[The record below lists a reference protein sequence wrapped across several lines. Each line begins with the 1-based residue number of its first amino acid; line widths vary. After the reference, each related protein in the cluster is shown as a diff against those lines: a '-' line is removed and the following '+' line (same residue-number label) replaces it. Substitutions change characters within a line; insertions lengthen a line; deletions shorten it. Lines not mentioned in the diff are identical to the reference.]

1 MGKNCASRDFERA
14 KGHVPQEEFLERNED
29 PWTFQ
34 EARRSQTNEERRRS
48 LQNARST
55 EYTELYQTAWRLI
68 LDSVGT
74 GTNARGRTC
83 FSLSEAITQTYLLLI
98 TTSATT
104 TAFWFWRLPQLYVT
118 TRALRH
124 FSSYEFPRPF
134 HSPLLLPVSFVFFS
148 FLSFTFLYPPP
159 STSISCIPRHSDINF
174 TFVATKSSSWW

>member
-1 MGKNCASRDFERA
+1 MGKNCTSRDFERA

-34 EARRSQTNEERRRS
+34 EARRSQTNEERRKS

-55 EYTELYQTAWRLI
+55 EYTELYQTARRLI

-134 HSPLLLPVSFVFFS
+134 LLPVSFVFFLF
-148 FLSFTFLYPPP
+148 FLSLFFILLLQLP
-159 STSISCIPRHSDINF
+159 SAVSRVTAILISLS
-174 TFVATKSSSWW
+174 